1 LYQNFPEENISHIIH
16 AARCI
21 TKQNYQKQL
30 QGKKRERE
38 RERERAHPLS
48 KFAIDFQKHEKE
60 PTCQRLINATKVL

>member
-1 LYQNFPEENISHIIH
+1 MLQDVSQNKTTRNNSKERRE
-16 AARCI
+16 
-21 TKQNYQKQL
+21 
-30 QGKKRERE
+30 RERE

>member
-1 LYQNFPEENISHIIH
+1 MLQDVSQNKTTRNNSKE
-16 AARCI
+16 R
-21 TKQNYQKQL
+21 
-30 QGKKRERE
+30 RERE

>member
-1 LYQNFPEENISHIIH
+1 MYHKTKLPETTPRKEE
-16 AARCI
+16 
-21 TKQNYQKQL
+21 
-30 QGKKRERE
+30 RERE